1 MITPIVELTGA
12 GKVYRAAGRGT
23 VGVEDVDLKIEPG
36 TLTLLLGP
44 SGSGKTTLLTLM
56 AGLVAPSAGCV
67 AIEGHRIDQ
76 LPLASLQRLRAR
88 RIGFVFQTFNLIDAL
103 TARENVALMLRFG
116 GAGRRESLRRAQQIL
131 GDIGIGHLGSQFTS
145 ELSQGE
151 KQRVAFARAIANNPV
166 LLLADEPTA
175 SLDSEQGSAIIDLL
189 HRYARTS
196 LAGVVVATHDHRIT
210 GRADRIVRLKDGR
223 VLPVEETKEPGRGYA
238 IPEVLTVG

>member
-12 GKVYRAAGRGT
+12 GKVYRADGRGT
-23 VGVEDVDLKIEPG
+23 VGVEDVDLRIEPG

-56 AGLVAPSAGCV
+56 AGLVAPSSGSV
-67 AIEGHRIDQ
+67 AIEGQRIDQ
-76 LPLASLQRLRAR
+76 IPLASLQRLRAR

-103 TARENVALMLRFG
+103 TARENVALTLRFA
-116 GAGRRESLRRAQQIL
+116 GAGRRESLRRAQEIL
-131 GDIGIGHLGSQFTS
+131 REIGIGHLGDQFTS

-151 KQRVAFARAIANNPV
+151 KQRVAFARAIANTPV

-175 SLDSEQGSAIIDLL
+175 SLDSEHGLAIIDLL

-196 LAGVVVATHDHRIT
+196 MAGVVVATHDLRIT
-210 GRADRIVRLKDGR
+210 DRADRIVRLKDGR
-223 VLPVEETKEPGRGYA
+223 IEAAGSPRRALAA
-238 IPEVLTVG
+238 IA

>member
-12 GKVYRAAGRGT
+12 GKVYRADGRGT

-56 AGLVAPSAGCV
+56 AGLVAPSSGSV
-67 AIEGHRIDQ
+67 VIEGHRIDQ
-76 LPLASLQRLRAR
+76 LPLSSLQRLRAR
-88 RIGFVFQTFNLIDAL
+88 SIGFVFQTFNLIDAL
-103 TARENVALMLRFG
+103 TARENVALTLRFAG
-116 GAGRRESLRRAQQIL
+116 IGRRESLRRAEQIL
-131 GDIGIGHLGSQFTS
+131 GEIGIAHLGSQFTS

-175 SLDSEQGSAIIDLL
+175 SLDSEHGLEIIDLL
-189 HRYARTS
+189 HRYAQTS
-196 LAGVVVATHDHRIT
+196 LAGVVVATHDLRT
-210 GRADRIVRLKDGR
+210 TDWADRIVRLKDGR
-223 VLPVEETKEPGRGYA
+223 IEGIEETEAAGRRYSVA
-238 IPEVLTVG
+238 R